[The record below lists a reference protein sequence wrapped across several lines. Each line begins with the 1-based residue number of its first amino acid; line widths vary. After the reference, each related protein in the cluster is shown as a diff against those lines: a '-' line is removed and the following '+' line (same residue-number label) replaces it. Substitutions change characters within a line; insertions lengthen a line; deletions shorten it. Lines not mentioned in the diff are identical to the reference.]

1 MGKVSEEVYDPPSGQ
16 PGNLLKLTMSVP
28 FNAEYLSAEDLNQ
41 LAETTLNASEPE
53 GYLPVP
59 STLAY
64 ELVDTPVLDGSGGS
78 RFNLQVERTS
88 VHQIDLN
95 QANALARGLPLKIA
109 ARTLKA
115 KLPLSNT
122 PVIDLNPSW
131 WPWLPLIPFRISVQ

>member
-1 MGKVSEEVYDPPSGQ
+1 
-16 PGNLLKLTMSVP
+16 
-28 FNAEYLSAEDLNQ
+28 
-41 LAETTLNASEPE
+41 
-53 GYLPVP
+53 
-59 STLAY
+59 
-64 ELVDTPVLDGSGGS
+64 VLEGSGGS

-95 QANALARGLPLKIA
+95 QANALARGLPPKIA